1 MKKTLAIILAFLS
14 LQVSV
19 VKADTEVTRDS
30 VRIYFRQSKID
41 LDPQLHSNRAALDRI
56 TGKLRDEYSD
66 SVFRLR
72 RVEVVG
78 GASPEGSISFNRW
91 LSEQRAAT
99 LFRFVSQ
106 YAALPDSLMT
116 TTFLGRDWKGLLYLA
131 SDDPDLPYR
140 EATLDLL
147 RRIASNAGT
156 NRIDGKDALTVL
168 KRFRDGVPYRYMY
181 RKFFPELRSSRMN
194 LWYDKVRNPLL
205 PTPPP
210 APALPPVHDTV
221 VVHDTVY
228 IYTCP
233 SCRPFYMDISTNML
247 YDAAAIPNIGVEFY
261 LGRSWSIGAN
271 WMYAWWKTDRSHWY
285 WRTYGG
291 DIYVRRWF
299 GKASKEKP
307 LTGHHAGIYAQ
318 TLTFDFETGG
328 RGYIGGEPG
337 GSLWDRAM
345 WGGGVEYGYSLPIAR
360 RLNLDFTIGIGYLGG
375 RYYEYKPIDNCYV
388 WQATKRLHWFGPT
401 KAEVSLVWLIG
412 CDNWNR
418 PRTKNSSDIK

>member
-14 LQVSV
+14 LQISV
-19 VKADTEVTRDS
+19 VKADTEVARDS

-116 TTFLGRDWKGLLYLA
+116 TTFLGRDWKGLLDLA
-131 SDDPDLPYR
+131 ANDPKLPYR

-147 RRIASNAGT
+147 RRIAANTGT

-181 RKFFPELRSSRMN
+181 RNLFPELRSSRMN
-194 LWYDKVRNPLL
+194 LWYEKVRNPLL
-205 PTPPP
+205 PAPP
-210 APALPPVHDTV
+210 AAPVLPPVHDTV

-228 IYTCP
+228 VYTCP
-233 SCRPFYMDISTNML
+233 PCRPFYMDISTNML

>member
-360 RLNLDFTIGIGYLGG
+360 RLNLDFTIGIGYRRQIL
-375 RYYEYKPIDNCYV
+375 RV
-388 WQATKRLHWFGPT
+388 QADR
-401 KAEVSLVWLIG
+401 
-412 CDNWNR
+412 
-418 PRTKNSSDIK
+418 

>member
-412 CDNWNR
+412 CDNCNR

>member
-116 TTFLGRDWKGLLYLA
+116 TTFLGRDWKGLLDLA
-131 SDDPDLPYR
+131 SDDPELPYR

-147 RRIASNAGT
+147 RRIAANTGT

-181 RKFFPELRSSRMN
+181 RKLFPELRSSRMN

-228 IYTCP
+228 VYTCP
-233 SCRPFYMDISTNML
+233 PCRPFYMDISTNML

-401 KAEVSLVWLIG
+401 KAELSLVWLIG